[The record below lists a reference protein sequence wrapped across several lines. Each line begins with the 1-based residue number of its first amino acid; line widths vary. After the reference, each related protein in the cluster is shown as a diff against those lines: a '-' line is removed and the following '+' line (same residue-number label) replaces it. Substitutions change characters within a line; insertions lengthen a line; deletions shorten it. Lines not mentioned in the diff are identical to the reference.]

1 MHLIHISNR
10 GFGFVVLKLIRND
23 IAIGIFKVPSPK
35 LVTNL
40 LRGSINSHHTVKDLI
55 NHIGSVVRE
64 ILLLHT
70 ERHFLLLYKD
80 INNLDFEV

>member
-64 ILLLHT
+64 ILCYIQRDT
-70 ERHFLLLYKD
+70 FYFYIR
-80 INNLDFEV
+80 I